1 MKKTLHILLAA
12 LALSPAAASAQTP
25 ANSSAPLPSTD
36 NSADLFT
43 DTAPMMPGIAPT
55 PMPTPRWAVA
65 PQDFN
70 ALLVLIQNQTFASNQ
85 LPMIQ
90 AAALCGYFTCDQC
103 AALMNIFD
111 FDDNKLK
118 VVTYLAPHL
127 IDPIRC
133 QPIMQSLSFISDQQK
148 AWQIISRANP

>member
-1 MKKTLHILLAA
+1 
-12 LALSPAAASAQTP
+12 
-25 ANSSAPLPSTD
+25 
-36 NSADLFT
+36 
-43 DTAPMMPGIAPT
+43 MMPGIAPT